1 MEWHGIAAWLAD
13 TGRRQWMFSDF
24 HALFN
29 YLDLVEQGESLR
41 ASWSCQNKPHSSND
55 AQRKLHSCP
64 LLLIRKSVG
73 TKRWRRTVVERNTG
87 RSTVIKAISPWVL
100 VEEDVQDAHRK
111 NHGKSMNERY
121 LLEGSADFVPDRKE
135 RITKSPREGRSYAS
149 AESVCHDSI
158 YKCRNVASKLTE
170 EERAGKLWEM
180 QVDAELHE
188 EKRWKHLRKLEE
200 DGA

>member
-29 YLDLVEQGESLR
+29 YLDLVEQGESLQKKKKKKKNANR
-41 ASWSCQNKPHSSND
+41 HSACPCLGTIRDSERTDDGFEGILRNIENAWKAKPKHQTEQKKLIQDERERSEFRLLQEQAGLNKPHSSND

-87 RSTVIKAISPWVL
+87 RSTVIV
-100 VEEDVQDAHRK
+100 
-111 NHGKSMNERY
+111 
-121 LLEGSADFVPDRKE
+121 KE
-135 RITKSPREGRSYAS
+135 SIT
-149 AESVCHDSI
+149 SI
-158 YKCRNVASKLTE
+158 HY
-170 EERAGKLWEM
+170 
-180 QVDAELHE
+180 
-188 EKRWKHLRKLEE
+188 
-200 DGA
+200 